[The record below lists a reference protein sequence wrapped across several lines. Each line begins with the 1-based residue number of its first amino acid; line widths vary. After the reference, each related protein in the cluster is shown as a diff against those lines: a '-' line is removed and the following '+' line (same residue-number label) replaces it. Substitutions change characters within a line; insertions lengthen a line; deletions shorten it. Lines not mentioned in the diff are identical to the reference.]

1 MGRMSAVNSVQV
13 NYGNDY
19 RGNGERNGIIQALL
33 TDLYQI
39 TMAYAYWKSG
49 KMNDKST
56 FDLYFRKNPFK
67 GEFTVFAG
75 LEECIKFIQ
84 NFHFSDSDISY
95 LKSVLSK
102 DIEPDF
108 YTYLKNLNTD
118 NVVMYAMDEGTVVFP
133 KVPLLVVQGPLPVV
147 QLMETPLLNLVN
159 YASLVA
165 TNAMRFRLAAG
176 KKTQLLEFGL
186 RRAQGPDGGLSASR
200 YCYLGGFDG
209 TSNVL
214 AGKMFG
220 IPVRGTHAHAF
231 ITSFHCMEELKIR
244 TLCKPNSKEEVN
256 FVDICLKWQQ
266 ELSRVL
272 GFLSDQ
278 VCDGELAAFITYAL
292 AFPDNLIA
300 LIDTYDVIRSGLPN
314 FCTVA
319 MALHEVGYKARGIR
333 LDSGDL
339 SYLSRHVRQTFKKI
353 ADKYKLPWF
362 ESLAIVASNDINEDT
377 IHSLNQQGHAIDS
390 FGIGTHL
397 VTCQKQPALGCVFK
411 LVEVNSK
418 ARIKLSEDME
428 KVTIPGCK
436 FAFRLYGQDGNA
448 LVDLMMQTDEEEPQ
462 VNQRTL
468 CRHPFQESKRAYVSP
483 AKVERLH
490 KLYWDNGKV
499 AQPLPSLKEI
509 RDSAESSLNSIRQ
522 DHKRALNPTPYKVS
536 VSANLYT
543 FIHDLWL
550 ESAPIGELS

>member
-13 NYGNDY
+13 NYGTDY

-95 LKSVLSK
+95 LKSVLPQ

-147 QLMETPLLNLVN
+147 QLMETALLNLVN

-231 ITSFHCMEELKIR
+231 ITSFHCIEELSIR
-244 TLCKPNSKEEVN
+244 TLCKPDTKEEVN
-256 FVDICLKWQQ
+256 FVNICLKWQQ
-266 ELSRVL
+266 ELSKVL

-278 VCDGELAAFITYAL
+278 VHDGELAAFITYAL
-292 AFPDNLIA
+292 AFPDSLIA

-339 SYLSRHVRQTFKKI
+339 SYLSRHVRHTFKKI
-353 ADKYKLPWF
+353 ADKYNLPWF

-468 CRHPFQESKRAYVSP
+468 CRHPFQESKRAYVNP

-509 RDSAESSLNSIRQ
+509 RDTAKSSLNSIRQ

-536 VSANLYT
+536 VSDNLYT